1 MSSETVTVAITLTAE
16 QTAYL
21 HGLNLLYARFNGD
34 EILRLIQDA
43 LPAEPP
49 PVPEVRE
56 GMRIVHKDHRGWSL
70 TVLSPP
76 EGEEYVAVCRL
87 DLRHGGTS
95 YAVWSTADLQGRL
108 ATGVYVEWR
117 APRRVL
123 SEREVG

>member
-49 PVPEVRE
+49 PVPQVRE
-56 GMRIVHKDHRGWSL
+56 GMRIVHKNDHGWAL
-70 TVLSPP
+70 RVLSPP
-76 EGEEYVAVCRL
+76 EGEEYVAVRRL
-87 DLRHGGTS
+87 DLRHGGAS
-95 YAVWSTADLQGRL
+95 YAVWPTALLHDHL
-108 ATGVYVEWR
+108 ATGLYVEQ
-117 APRRVL
+117 
-123 SEREVG
+123 EI